1 MPLSSRFTIA
11 LHMLSLMGTKEQQKM
26 TSQLMADSI
35 GVNPV
40 VVRKILGHLKT
51 ANIASVKRGAGG
63 ASLARTPES
72 ITYFDVY
79 RAVEVV
85 PEGGLF
91 NFHNQP
97 NPNCPVGKHIHAL
110 LDNDLIAAQHSFE
123 SFLKTKTIA
132 QLLAKASQYI
142 QN

>member
-11 LHMLSLMGTKEQQKM
+11 LHMLSLIGTGQNQKM

-40 VVRKILGHLKT
+40 IVRKVLGHLKT
-51 ANIASVKRGAGG
+51 ADIVRVKRGHGG
-63 ASLARTPES
+63 ASLTKSPEN

-79 RAVEVV
+79 LAVEVV
-85 PEGGLF
+85 PEAGMF
-91 NFHNQP
+91 NFHNNP
-97 NPNCPVGKHIHAL
+97 NPNCPIGKNIHAL
-110 LDNDLIAAQHSFE
+110 LDQDLIAAQQSFE
-123 SFLKTKTIA
+123 AFLKTKTIA
-132 QLLAKASQYI
+132 QLLTKTSQYI

>member
-11 LHMLSLMGTKEQQKM
+11 LHMLSLIGTGTNQKM

-40 VVRKILGHLKT
+40 VVRRVLGYLR
-51 ANIASVKRGAGG
+51 AADIVSVKRGHGG
-63 ASLARTPES
+63 ASITKSPES

-85 PEGGLF
+85 PEGGIF

-97 NPNCPVGKHIHAL
+97 NPNCAIGKNIHAL
-110 LDNDLIAAQHSFE
+110 LDQDLIAAQQSFE

-132 QLLAKASQYI
+132 QLLAKTNQYI